1 MMRKKIVVF
10 GGGTG
15 LSNLLSGLKEY
26 PVDITAIIAVSDTGS
41 STGKLREEFH
51 IPAVGDIR
59 KTITSLSSVPSS
71 IKEMLE
77 YRFQTTSDLNGHA
90 LGNLMLLSL
99 LQTTGS
105 LKNAILALSDLLS
118 IEHKVLPLSESS
130 TITLMAQMNDRQI
143 VEGEEN
149 ITTYPSSVQRLF
161 YKEEPTIVPEVIDA
175 ISEADLLVFSMGS
188 LYTSVLPHLL
198 SSKIIEAI
206 DKSSAPLMYVCN
218 IVTQPG
224 ETDRFSV
231 GDHVKL
237 LNQYLGNRKLD
248 VVIASNSKI
257 SQELIEKYSI
267 QEQKQPVLIDYDV
280 LSSYDIE
287 LIEADLL
294 NVEQQRLRHDN
305 QKLSFLIFSYLM
317 RW

>member
-161 YKEEPTIVPEVIDA
+161 YKEEPTIVPEVIEA

-206 DKSSAPLMYVCN
+206 DKSSVPLMYVCN